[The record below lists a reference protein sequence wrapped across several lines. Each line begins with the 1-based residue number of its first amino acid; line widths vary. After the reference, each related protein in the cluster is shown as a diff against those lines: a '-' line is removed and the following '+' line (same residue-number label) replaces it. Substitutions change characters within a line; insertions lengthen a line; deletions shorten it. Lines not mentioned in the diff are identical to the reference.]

1 MKLRSLH
8 LCLALLAL
16 VPASLPAA
24 ERAVAATSP
33 GKVSAARS
41 APISTTLLE
50 AFDPPHASTAEAATA
65 GGADTATA
73 GVAGTKVEAEA
84 AEAEYYWLLTGYG
97 VRLAFDLASLP
108 AGFSAAQ
115 MQRCVLRVVAS
126 EVRYVREHEAVA
138 AVVELAVRRV
148 GDTRP
153 LAALRDLRPDRPVS
167 LNPDNGRLCEAV
179 AEAAAAPARRLEL
192 ELYTATSRASS
203 LLHGRASAEDGV
215 RQASHAPRLVIQYA
229 PDAAAAASGWRQPQ
243 HDAGHSGRGD
253 FKPARSPGG
262 FELQALPLPAVGEDA
277 SPGLLAERPLLWRD
291 QVIAVQ
297 KRGRLNYLV
306 ALDGKGGLLWSSE
319 IGGGVVQRAP
329 VISPQGLLYL
339 VTEDAVRAWD
349 LEAGGALRHT
359 FRLPEVAAQMPV
371 RLSPFTKPTVGEDGS
386 LYLVLGDG
394 FDGVLGLDA
403 RLRPFLFFALNE
415 AVGSRMPGSAALSI
429 DGRRLAVPTGEG
441 AVVLDLHEPAEV
453 ERLAFGDAAAAAG
466 WRHHLPVAGGRIGEW
481 IFSGY
486 DEEDGTG
493 GVWAFAGRAPRWQA
507 SGGTS
512 TQPVLAP
519 DGRVWF
525 VQDGA
530 LNVRGFGPGDAGR
543 RFGAGL
549 CASSNPVMD
558 GAGNLFFW
566 CSGTL
571 YGFASDGRALFA
583 GQGFANAPEENLALA
598 LGTDG
603 SLWTANA
610 NGGELFVF
618 RPHFARSPAPRPTP
632 RRPGR

>member
-8 LCLALLAL
+8 ICLALLAL
-16 VPASLPAA
+16 VPAMLPAA
-24 ERAVAATSP
+24 ERTVAAAKP
-33 GKVSAARS
+33 GSVAFAGSSAV
-41 APISTTLLE
+41 STTLLE
-50 AFDPPHASTAEAATA
+50 ALDPQPASTTEAATA
-65 GGADTATA
+65 ALAAIGG
-73 GVAGTKVEAEA
+73 EH
-84 AEAEYYWLLTGYG
+84 YWLLPGNG
-97 VRLAFDLASLP
+97 VRLAFDLGSLP
-108 AGFSAAQ
+108 AGLSAAQ
-115 MQRCVLRVVAS
+115 MRRCVLRVVAS

-148 GDTRP
+148 GETRP

-192 ELYTATSRASS
+192 ELYTATARASS
-203 LLHGRASAEDGV
+203 LLHGRAPAEDTI
-215 RQASHAPRLVIQYA
+215 RHASSAPRLVIQYA
-229 PDAAAAASGWRQPQ
+229 PDAVAAAAATGWHQPQ

-253 FKPARSPGG
+253 SNPAHGPSG

-277 SPGLLAERPLLWRD
+277 GPGVLAERPLLWRD
-291 QVIAVQ
+291 QVIAVL
-297 KRGRLNYLV
+297 KRGKRNFLV
-306 ALDGKGGLLWSSE
+306 VLDGMGALLWSSE

-329 VISPQGLLYL
+329 VIGPQGLLYL

-349 LEAGGALRHT
+349 LEARGALRHR
-359 FRLPEVAAQMPV
+359 FVLPELAPQMPV
-371 RLSPFTKPTVGEDGS
+371 RLAPFTKPTVGEDGS

-394 FDGVLGLDA
+394 VDGVLGLDA
-403 RLRPFLFFALNE
+403 RLRPFLFFGLSEGA
-415 AVGSRMPGSAALSI
+415 GTSTPGSPALSI
-429 DGRRLAVPTGEG
+429 DGRYVAVPNGEG
-441 AVVLDLHEPAEV
+441 AVLIDLHDPAAA
-453 ERLAFGDAAAAAG
+453 ERLAFGDGAAVSG
-466 WRHHLPVAGGRIGEW
+466 WRHHLPVAGMRAGEW

-486 DEEDGTG
+486 DAEDGTG
-493 GVWAFAGRAPRWQA
+493 TVWAFAGRAPRWQA

-519 DGRVWF
+519 DGRVCF

-530 LNVRGFGPGDAGR
+530 LNVRGFGPGDSGR
-543 RFGAGL
+543 RFGDGL

-571 YGFASDGRALFA
+571 HGFAPDGRALFA
-583 GQGFANAPEENLALA
+583 GQRFADGPEENLALA
-598 LGTDG
+598 LGADG

-618 RPHFARSPAPRPTP
+618 RPRFSPPPAPPAARHQ
-632 RRPGR
+632 RR

>member
-1 MKLRSLH
+1 MTFFS
-8 LCLALLAL
+8 
-16 VPASLPAA
+16 
-24 ERAVAATSP
+24 
-33 GKVSAARS
+33 SAALDA
-41 APISTTLLE
+41 APVGATPALRVSTNYMETFLPLQPVSSGTE
-50 AFDPPHASTAEAATA
+50 IQTYLNTA
-65 GGADTATA
+65 GMLDIYSVGTNGRVYRYRRTDATLAPYEEADLGIRASQLYFFDAAGGRSNTPSIFGLNSDSKLTLATYQS
-73 GVAGTKVEAEA
+73 G
-84 AEAEYYWLLTGYG
+84 GYG
-97 VRLAFDLASLP
+97 QRNTGPQNEVIRHFLGVRGVTGRIYINVRLSD
-108 AGFSAAQ
+108 
-115 MQRCVLRVVAS
+115 
-126 EVRYVREHEAVA
+126 
-138 AVVELAVRRV
+138 
-148 GDTRP
+148 
-153 LAALRDLRPDRPVS
+153 
-167 LNPDNGRLCEAV
+167 GRLCTNYYEPQTDKWGGPVWAPVIGPDGKDAV
-179 AEAAAAPARRLEL
+179 IKDMAMAANNPVQSALFAIGMDDEVLFAEDSFR
-192 ELYTATSRASS
+192 TSR
-203 LLHGRASAEDGV
+203 LRKLNKK
-215 RQASHAPRLVIQYA
+215 ASHI
-229 PDAAAAASGWRQPQ
+229 AAIADS
-243 HDAGHSGRGD
+243 
-253 FKPARSPGG
+253 
-262 FELQALPLPAVGEDA
+262 ENLLNILAV
-277 SPGLLAERPLLWRD
+277 ERD
-291 QVIAVQ
+291 T
-297 KRGRLNYLV
+297 
-306 ALDGKGGLLWSSE
+306 GLLWVKRQRKRSTSG
-319 IGGGVVQRAP
+319 IQFDDWVQVDPGQSGRLGRLTANLRRD
-329 VISPQGLLYL
+329 GLI
-339 VTEDAVRAWD
+339 
-349 LEAGGALRHT
+349 
-359 FRLPEVAAQMPV
+359 EV
-371 RLSPFTKPTVGEDGS
+371 
-386 LYLVLGDG
+386 
-394 FDGVLGLDA
+394 
-403 RLRPFLFFALNE
+403 FALNE

>member
-8 LCLALLAL
+8 ICLALLAL
-16 VPASLPAA
+16 VPAMLPAA
-24 ERAVAATSP
+24 ERTVAAAKP
-33 GKVSAARS
+33 GSVAFAGSSAV
-41 APISTTLLE
+41 STTLLE
-50 AFDPPHASTAEAATA
+50 ALDPQPASTTEAATA
-65 GGADTATA
+65 ALAAIGG
-73 GVAGTKVEAEA
+73 EH
-84 AEAEYYWLLTGYG
+84 YWLLPGNG
-97 VRLAFDLASLP
+97 VRLAFDLGSLP
-108 AGFSAAQ
+108 AGLSAAQ
-115 MQRCVLRVVAS
+115 MRRCVLRVVAS

-148 GDTRP
+148 GETRP

-192 ELYTATSRASS
+192 ELYTATARASS
-203 LLHGRASAEDGV
+203 LLHGRAPAEDTI
-215 RQASHAPRLVIQYA
+215 RHASSAPRLVIQYA
-229 PDAAAAASGWRQPQ
+229 PDAAAAAATKGWHQPQ

-253 FKPARSPGG
+253 SNPAHGPSG

-277 SPGLLAERPLLWRD
+277 GPGLLAERPLLWRD

-297 KRGRLNYLV
+297 RGKRNFLV
-306 ALDGKGGLLWSSE
+306 VLDGKGALLWSSE

-329 VISPQGLLYL
+329 VIGPQGLLYL

-349 LEAGGALRHT
+349 LEARGALRHR
-359 FRLPEVAAQMPV
+359 FVLPELAPQMPV
-371 RLSPFTKPTVGEDGS
+371 RLAPFTKPTVGEDGS

-394 FDGVLGLDA
+394 VDGVLGLDA
-403 RLRPFLFFALNE
+403 RLRPFLFFGLHEDA
-415 AVGSRMPGSAALSI
+415 GTITPGSPALSI
-429 DGRRLAVPTGEG
+429 DGRYVAVPNGEG
-441 AVVLDLHEPAEV
+441 AVLVDLHDPAEA
-453 ERLAFGDAAAAAG
+453 ERLVFGDGTAGSG
-466 WRHHLPVAGGRIGEW
+466 WRHHLPVAGMRAGEW

-486 DEEDGTG
+486 DAEDGTG
-493 GVWAFAGRAPRWQA
+493 TVWAFAGRAPRWQA

-519 DGRVWF
+519 DGRVCF
-525 VQDGA
+525 VQDGR

-543 RFGAGL
+543 RFGDGL

-571 YGFASDGRALFA
+571 HGFAPDGRALFV
-583 GQGFANAPEENLALA
+583 GQRFADGPEENLALA
-598 LGTDG
+598 LGADG

-618 RPHFARSPAPRPTP
+618 RPRFSPPPAPPAARHQ
-632 RRPGR
+632 RR